1 MYTASA
7 GMASIRAGENYVDLF
22 LASLDSFLEL
32 SASFPECQAADK
44 QRLLEKAE
52 QTLRDVVYL
61 EPILPEGPS
70 IVSTVN
76 EVISC
81 MREECDALLFRE
93 PEQRGRGRPAFA
105 VSKEQLL
112 FLLEHGFTQCAIS
125 KILGCT
131 TRTVKHRI
139 TSYQLDSYLHFTNI
153 NDDLLDLI
161 IQDIQKQ
168 YPNWG
173 EKKCAWAFVFN
184 RSKGPKVA
192 RTRLSEACVPL
203 FCQGAFSGSYSSP

>member
-32 SASFPECQAADK
+32 SASFPECQAVDK
-44 QRLLEKAE
+44 QHLLEKAE

-81 MREECDALLFRE
+81 MREECD
-93 PEQRGRGRPAFA
+93 
-105 VSKEQLL
+105 VS
-112 FLLEHGFTQCAIS
+112 
-125 KILGCT
+125 
-131 TRTVKHRI
+131 
-139 TSYQLDSYLHFTNI
+139 
-153 NDDLLDLI
+153 
-161 IQDIQKQ
+161 
-168 YPNWG
+168 
-173 EKKCAWAFVFN
+173 
-184 RSKGPKVA
+184 
-192 RTRLSEACVPL
+192 
-203 FCQGAFSGSYSSP
+203 